1 MNKHASYQ
9 DLRSHLA
16 YLKLAAVAEQLP
28 AALEQAEKDKP
39 GYTQFLH
46 DLLQVEVD
54 ATEQRR
60 LAGRMRFAGFPSTK
74 TLEEFD
80 FTAQPGIDRA
90 LVNELATL
98 RFVEEKA
105 NLLLIG
111 PPGVGK
117 TMLAI
122 ALGLKAV
129 QAGYRVHYTTA
140 ADLVARTSRA
150 ADQGRWENT
159 MRFWAGPQVLIVDEL
174 GYLPMAGEAGSHLF
188 QVITRRYLHGTV
200 ILTTNRGIAEWGHDL
215 RRHHRRGRD
224 PRPTPALRDRAS
236 DRRRQLPHARPPR
249 QARPAPR
256 RPEHDHRPQL
266 ASSLDGR
273 TRTDWRLTDQETWLH
288 GAELTWKRYH
298 ARSETSEHEHCVFC
312 WAKFMDPDFSEAHR
326 QHITQHP
333 DVLTEGYTTTDSHK
347 HGTDYH
353 WICKPC
359 FDDFAQRFAWRVTPA
374 AD

>member
-1 MNKHASYQ
+1 MNKHATYQ
-9 DLRSHLA
+9 DLRAHLA
-16 YLKLAAVAEQLP
+16 YLKLAAIAEHLP
-28 AALEQAEKDKP
+28 AALEQGEKDKP

-46 DLLQVEVD
+46 GLLQVEVD

-80 FTAQPGIDRA
+80 FTAQPGIDRP

-159 MRFWAGPQVLIVDEL
+159 MRFWAGPQVLIVDLCRHRDYADIFATAGLNAPGRL
-174 GYLPMAGEAGSHLF
+174 GFS
-188 QVITRRYLHGTV
+188 
-200 ILTTNRGIAEWGHDL
+200 
-215 RRHHRRGRD
+215 
-224 PRPTPALRDRAS
+224 
-236 DRRRQLPHARPPR
+236 
-249 QARPAPR
+249 
-256 RPEHDHRPQL
+256 L
-266 ASSLDGR
+266 ASPASLS
-273 TRTDWRLTDQETWLH
+273 
-288 GAELTWKRYH
+288 A
-298 ARSETSEHEHCVFC
+298 
-312 WAKFMDPDFSEAHR
+312 
-326 QHITQHP
+326 
-333 DVLTEGYTTTDSHK
+333 
-347 HGTDYH
+347 
-353 WICKPC
+353 
-359 FDDFAQRFAWRVTPA
+359 
-374 AD
+374 